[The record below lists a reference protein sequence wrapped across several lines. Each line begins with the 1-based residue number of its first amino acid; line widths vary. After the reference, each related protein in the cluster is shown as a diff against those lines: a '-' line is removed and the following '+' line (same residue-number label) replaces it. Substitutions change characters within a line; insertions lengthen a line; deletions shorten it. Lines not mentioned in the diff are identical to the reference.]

1 MVFAPACFLP
11 PAAQEAC
18 FRAAG
23 VGEMRAWRQP
33 ILFALRH
40 SQGVSSTRDLTHIR
54 NPADHSSQQQSDNTV
69 IECPTTASNHDSV
82 PRKRFFSEEDKAPRT
97 SQRLDAPHKQFEH
110 SRHKLKL
117 ADRLSLK
124 PVYHHNHYHHHDSTG
139 HNHTGAIESHGQT
152 LHLDDTPRTRCGH
165 VFCTHANAHAWMLD
179 AGDLGVK
186 TLPKHFMSTPRS
198 HGMLRYSHMRL
209 YGGGKDSAE
218 IEQEEEEII
227 EIHRSDDAPRLA
239 PSPSPSASTHQDD
252 SDPETSV
259 QKTPTNDAKCSTSA
273 RETDGADHVQDA
285 EDIDLT
291 TCLALGAINGAMR
304 ISEINETEFVDPL
317 DDPELDPAVQYF
329 LTRYR
334 WVVTRALFF
343 LGGMCVGCVCMYV
356 CACAIARLMR
366 L

>member
-1 MVFAPACFLP
+1 
-11 PAAQEAC
+11 
-18 FRAAG
+18 
-23 VGEMRAWRQP
+23 
-33 ILFALRH
+33 
-40 SQGVSSTRDLTHIR
+40 
-54 NPADHSSQQQSDNTV
+54 
-69 IECPTTASNHDSV
+69 
-82 PRKRFFSEEDKAPRT
+82 
-97 SQRLDAPHKQFEH
+97 
-110 SRHKLKL
+110 
-117 ADRLSLK
+117 
-124 PVYHHNHYHHHDSTG
+124 
-139 HNHTGAIESHGQT
+139 
-152 LHLDDTPRTRCGH
+152 
-165 VFCTHANAHAWMLD
+165 
-179 AGDLGVK
+179 
-186 TLPKHFMSTPRS
+186 
-198 HGMLRYSHMRL
+198 MRL